1 MSVLLSCITVVAPSS
16 TGIDTAND
24 EPAMWVRKFG
34 TEITSSGP
42 MCCDSATVRAAAYSV
57 FWLCTTA
64 FIAPVVPEV

>member
-42 MCCDSATVRAAAYSV
+42 RPCDSATVRAAA
-57 FWLCTTA
+57 
-64 FIAPVVPEV
+64 